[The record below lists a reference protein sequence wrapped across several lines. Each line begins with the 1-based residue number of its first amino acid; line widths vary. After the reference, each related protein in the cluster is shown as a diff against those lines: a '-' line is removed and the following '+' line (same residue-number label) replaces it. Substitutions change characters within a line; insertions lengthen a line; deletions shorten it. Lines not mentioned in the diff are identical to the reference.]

1 MSINERFLA
10 ASPETGAER
19 IPGAVAVI
27 VKRIVAAIVTTTF
40 TTIVFATASLMPI
53 SAEAQDLAVRA
64 GTLHTGAGEAIS
76 DGVVVIEGGL
86 VREVG
91 PASRVNIPEGVEVIE
106 VAVAT
111 PGLIDVRST
120 VGLSGAMNQPND
132 QDQLERSAAIQPE
145 LRAID
150 AYNPRELLV
159 GWLREHGV
167 TTVHTGHGPGEIVSG
182 QTLIAKTAGDTVEEA
197 VFEPAHA
204 LSATLGAGATG
215 HGRKSPGNRSKAV
228 AMLREQFIKAR
239 EFLDKES
246 RSKGQSSSPSRDL
259 ALEALGAV
267 LTRKM
272 PLVVE
277 VHRHNDIMTALRLAD
292 EFEFDLVL
300 AGASDAHLL
309 IEEIKAAGVP
319 VILHPTMARAWGGS
333 DMSNFS
339 FTTASKLIEAGIP
352 VALQSGHE
360 GYVPKN
366 RVVLF
371 EAAMLL
377 GYGVGPAQALEMIT
391 LAPAR
396 ILGIDDRV
404 GSLEPGKHGDLALF
418 DGDPFE
424 YTSHVV
430 GAVIQGRRVSD
441 TIR

>member
-1 MSINERFLA
+1 MNANRIPPA
-10 ASPETGAER
+10 ASSPNIVFER
-19 IPGAVAVI
+19 IVTVVI
-27 VKRIVAAIVTTTF
+27 AIVI
-40 TTIVFATASLMPI
+40 TIVVGTGLLMPLG
-53 SAEAQDLAVRA
+53 ANAQDLAVRA
-64 GTLHTGAGEAIS
+64 GTLHTGAGEAII
-76 DGVVVIEGGL
+76 DGVVVIEDGL

-91 PASRVNIPEGVEVIE
+91 PASRVDIPEGVEVIE
-106 VAVAT
+106 VPVAT
-111 PGLIDVRST
+111 PGLIDARST
-120 VGLSGAMNQPND
+120 VGLSGAMNQPHD

-167 TTVHTGHGPGEIVSG
+167 TTVHTGHGPGEIISG
-182 QTLIAKTAGDTVEEA
+182 QTLIAKTVGDTVDEA
-197 VFEPAHA
+197 VLRPAHA
-204 LSATLGAGATG
+204 LSATLGEGATE

-228 AMLREQFIKAR
+228 AMLRDQFIKAR
-239 EFLDKES
+239 EFLDKKS
-246 RSKGQSSSPSRDL
+246 RSDGEASPPRDL
-259 ALEALGAV
+259 ALESLGSV
-267 LTRKM
+267 LAREM

-309 IEEIKAAGVP
+309 IDEIKAAGVP

-333 DMSNFS
+333 AMANFS
-339 FTTASKLIEAGIP
+339 FTTAAKLIEAGIP

-371 EAAMLL
+371 EAAVLL
-377 GYGVGPAQALEMIT
+377 GYGVEPAQALEMIT

-430 GAVIQGRRVSD
+430 GTVIQGRRVSD